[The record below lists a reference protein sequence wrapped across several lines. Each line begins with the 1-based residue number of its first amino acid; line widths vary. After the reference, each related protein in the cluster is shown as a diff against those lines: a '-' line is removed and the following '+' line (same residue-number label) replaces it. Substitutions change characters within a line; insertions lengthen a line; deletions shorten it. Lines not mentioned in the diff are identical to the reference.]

1 MRTQKGKSTSDIAA
15 GRIQLG
21 FLRIYVFTT
30 KYARRQEARGL
41 CRAIV
46 RDRNGQETLGPG
58 DGLLAKA
65 AGCIGKAEVN
75 MFGLGTR
82 G

>member
-46 RDRNGQETLGPG
+46 RDRNGQERL
-58 DGLLAKA
+58 
-65 AGCIGKAEVN
+65 E
-75 MFGLGTR
+75 
-82 G
+82 

>member
-41 CRAIV
+41 RRAIV
-46 RDRNGQETLGPG
+46 RDRNGQERL
-58 DGLLAKA
+58 
-65 AGCIGKAEVN
+65 E
-75 MFGLGTR
+75 
-82 G
+82 